1 MSRNLSTAA
10 TIACLVLVGTAVFTG
25 AATAQDPRGWRSTT
39 QTLTTEQEAV
49 VHAILSEYDSS
60 SLTFDDTKT
69 IHRAFNEAGLQ
80 KGPALD
86 DAMRSA
92 GFDPHTLRELDPPGR
107 RRRGDRS
114 AGGKRQDRN
123 DSRREGGRG
132 QNRYTL
138 QQATSDRAQLTT
150 IAFSGLAFM
159 TGDLGSDSFIPPGKV
174 ADFFGFQHLRDVQ
187 SEGLGHNTSFLTRI
201 ANNMLYTLD
210 SSQKAKLKALA
221 RKQTGSITE
230 FALKRFPLMKAF
242 RRQLQGDIPAG
253 STGLDK
259 AAVMEY
265 SAELYELD
273 GLLSYQRAQVM
284 GSVISSLTK
293 DQRAYLDTLAV
304 DEFTDWPD
312 KPDQV
317 DKRSMSH
324 AEHVAVMT
332 YASEMFS
339 WYAGNEESD
348 TYFCP
353 ERHGMYFGSF
363 YMKDMP
369 AMGKRNYTIST
380 STTADSGEAFIG
392 LLDEKQRPLITG
404 LVNEQRRALNGIVE
418 TRRAISTE
426 LRRFIAGETADRD
439 KILQLSR
446 QYGEYDGE
454 LSYYYATR
462 FAQVYSTLNNRQK
475 QALVKLQN
483 LDDYPSR
490 SAFLYSE
497 RIRMPRI
504 MNTDFLF
511 GVNK

>member
-1 MSRNLSTAA
+1 MPRNLSTAS
-10 TIACLVLVGTAVFTG
+10 TTACMILVVTVIFTGTA
-25 AATAQDPRGWRSTT
+25 AAQDRRGGWSPAES
-39 QTLTTEQEAV
+39 LTAEQEAV
-49 VHAILSEYDSS
+49 VLAILSEYDFS
-60 SLTFDDTKT
+60 SLTVEDART
-69 IHRAFNEAGLQ
+69 IHRAFKEAGLR
-80 KGPALD
+80 KGPVLD

-92 GFDPHTLRELDPPGR
+92 GFDPHTLRELDPPGQ
-107 RRRGDRS
+107 RRRGDR
-114 AGGKRQDRN
+114 ADGGRRQDRN

-150 IAFSGLAFM
+150 IAFAGLAFM

-187 SEGLGHNTSFLTRI
+187 SGGLGHNTSFLTRI
-201 ANNMLYTLD
+201 ANNMLFILD
-210 SSQKAKLKALA
+210 STQKEKLKALA
-221 RKQTGSITE
+221 RKQTGSIRE

-242 RRQLQGDIPAG
+242 RRQLEGDIPAG
-253 STGLDK
+253 SKGLDR

-284 GSVISSLTK
+284 GSIISSLTK
-293 DQRAYLDTLAV
+293 NQRASLDTLAAG
-304 DEFTDWPD
+304 EFNDWPE
-312 KPDQV
+312 KRDQV

-332 YASEMFS
+332 YASEMYS
-339 WYAGNEESD
+339 WYAGNVESD

-353 ERHGMYFGSF
+353 ERHGMYFGAF
-363 YMKDMP
+363 YMKAAP
-369 AMGKRNYTIST
+369 AMGNRNYTIST
-380 STTADSGEAFIG
+380 SLTGNSGDAFID
-392 LLDEKQRPLITG
+392 LLDTKQRPLITG
-404 LVNEQRRALNGIVE
+404 LVSEQRRALNGIVE
-418 TRRAISTE
+418 TRRAISAE
-426 LRRFIAGETADRD
+426 LRRFIAGETADRE
-439 KILQLSR
+439 KVLRLSR

-462 FAQVYSTLNNRQK
+462 FAQVHATLSSRQK
-475 QALVKLQN
+475 QALVKLRN

-490 SAFLYSE
+490 GAFLYSE
-497 RIRMPRI
+497 RTRMPRI

-511 GVNK
+511 GVK